1 MIFISMKYDIKKISE
16 VCSNTNSMAEAARE
30 LAINYKTLKKYT
42 ETLGLF
48 NPNPSGKGI
57 NKKGNGTKIPLNEI
71 LEGLHPNYQTNK
83 LRIRLI
89 KEGFKPDEC
98 EVCGIDKWLGNK
110 ISLELDHID
119 GDKHNHK
126 YNNLRIVCPN
136 CHSQTSTYRGKNIG
150 ANRQK

>member
-30 LAINYKTLKKYT
+30 LGINYKTLKKYT

-126 YNNLRIVCPN
+126 YDNLRIVCPN

>member
-1 MIFISMKYDIKKISE
+1 MKYDIKKISE

-30 LAINYKTLKKYT
+30 LGINYKTLKKYT

-126 YNNLRIVCPN
+126 YDNLRIVCPN